1 MTAIVAIHTPKFT
14 VIAGDT
20 LYSAG
25 AKFYGRKLTPIGGG
39 RIVVGEAGSYGP
51 ISRRLQKSW
60 AKIDSVEDLRA
71 AIIAHANAVETHEMD
86 AHAVG
91 SDIVQES
98 MLVACRAGVFI
109 LDNSGARMESLPL
122 TKTSRIE
129 SVGCG
134 RSDALG
140 YVFGFMQNAP
150 KNFLDSAERVSALL
164 TEAINHTA
172 RFDSGVGGA
181 VDVEVIR

>member
-14 VIAGDT
+14 VIAADT
-20 LYSAG
+20 LFSG
-25 AKFYGRKLTPIGGG
+25 QGRHYGKKLTKIGGG
-39 RIVVGEAGSYGP
+39 KIVIGEAGSMGP
-51 ISRRLQKSW
+51 ICRRIQKQW
-60 AKIDSVEDLRA
+60 AKIDSLEDLRA
-71 AIIAHANAVETHEMD
+71 AVMSHANSVETHEMD
-86 AHAVG
+86 AVAAG
-91 SDIVQES
+91 SDIVQEHI
-98 MLVACRAGVFI
+98 LVASREGICF
-109 LDNSGARMESLPL
+109 LDNAGTRMDAFPL
-122 TKTSRIE
+122 TGTTRIE
-129 SVGCG
+129 AVGCG